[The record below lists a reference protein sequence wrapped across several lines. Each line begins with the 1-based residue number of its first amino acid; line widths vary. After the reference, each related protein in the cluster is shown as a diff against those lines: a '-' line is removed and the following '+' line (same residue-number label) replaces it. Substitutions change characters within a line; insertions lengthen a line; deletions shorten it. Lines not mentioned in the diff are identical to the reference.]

1 VCGIAGWVGATL
13 ATPMERLLAPMAHRG
28 PDDWGGWLEGR
39 GRCGLG
45 QRRLAI
51 IDLSPGGHQPM
62 TAPGVPGWVVFNGEI
77 YNYRELRADLAR
89 EGVVFHTQSDTEVIL
104 QMYRKHGPDMLDHL
118 NGIFALAIWDE
129 TRGQLFCARD
139 PLGTKPFYWTRADG
153 RFLFASEV
161 KVLLGLPGVE
171 ARVDPQALA
180 QHLAY
185 VWCPSP
191 ASAFRGIQK
200 LEPGHRM
207 WVDADGRVISDESY
221 FTWDYREDDRLP
233 LAARIEA
240 TREQVLSAVQR
251 QLVSDVPVGLFLS
264 GGLDSSA
271 IAAAYRRAAPD
282 ADIEA
287 FCSVTEAGEGFVQDL
302 PYARKVADHLGI
314 RLHTLEVKRLDLEHW
329 KALLWHLEEPQ
340 ADPAVHHVDQIA
352 RLAREQGLKVLLSG
366 AGGDDLFS
374 GYRRHQLIAQE
385 RLRMALP
392 GFARR
397 GLSHLGKALPRG
409 SAFLRRAGKALDGME
424 LDTPQRIASL
434 FEWLAPDVVGGLLGR
449 PAELSGRQA
458 LARSLDSLAPG
469 TSPLNQMLFMETRGF
484 LPDHNLNYTDKLSM
498 AHGVETRVPLLDLA
512 LVAHANALP
521 VGDKLHGTTTKW
533 IFKKAMEP
541 LLPHEVIYRPKAGF
555 GAPLRT
561 WLAGPM
567 KADMEARLA
576 PDHLRQRGWFDPTAV
591 QRLWRDTLAGRV
603 DGTYALW
610 TVVTVDLWAEAF
622 HVN

>member
-77 YNYRELRADLAR
+77 YNYRELRAELAS

-104 QMYRKHGPDMLDHL
+104 QMYRKHGPGMLDHL
-118 NGIFALAIWDE
+118 NGIFALAIWVE

-191 ASAFRGIQK
+191 ASAFRGIRK

-207 WVDADGRVISDESY
+207 WVDADGRVVSDEPY
-221 FTWDYREDDRLP
+221 FTWDYREDDHLP

-314 RLHTLEVKRLDLEHW
+314 RLHTLEVKRLDLERW

-397 GLSHLGKALPRG
+397 GLSRLGKALPRG

-449 PAELSGRQA
+449 PAELAGRQT

-541 LLPHEVIYRPKAGF
+541 LLPQDVIYRPKAGF

>member
-1 VCGIAGWVGATL
+1 MCGIAGWVGATL
-13 ATPMERLLAPMAHRG
+13 DMPMERLLAPMAHRG
-28 PDDWGGWLEGR
+28 PDDWGGWLDPG

-77 YNYRELRADLAR
+77 YNFRELRNELVK
-89 EGVVFHTQSDTEVIL
+89 EGVTFHTQSDTEVLL
-104 QMYRKHGPDMLDHL
+104 QMYRKYGPDMLERL

-129 TRGQLFCARD
+129 TRRHLFCARD
-139 PLGTKPFYWTRADG
+139 PLGTKPFYWTQAGG

-171 ARVDPQALA
+171 ARVNPQALA
-180 QHLAY
+180 QHLTY

-191 ASAFRGIQK
+191 ASAFRDIRK

-207 WVDADGRVISDESY
+207 WVDAEGRVTADESY
-221 FTWDYREDDRLP
+221 FTWDYREDDSLP
-233 LAARIEA
+233 LSARIEA
-240 TREQVLSAVQR
+240 TRDQVLSAVRR

-271 IAAAYRRAAPD
+271 IAAAYRRAAPEAKID
-282 ADIEA
+282 A

-302 PYARKVADHLGI
+302 PYARKVAHHLGI
-314 RLHTLEVKRLDLEHW
+314 RLHTIEVDRLDLDRW
-329 KALLWHLEEPQ
+329 RALLWHLEEPQ
-340 ADPAVHHVDQIA
+340 ADPAIHHVDQIA
-352 RLAREQGLKVLLSG
+352 RMARAQGLKVLLSG

-392 GFARR
+392 AFARR
-397 GLSHLGKALPRG
+397 GLSRIGKALPRG
-409 SAFLRRAGKALDGME
+409 SSFLRRSGKALDGME
-424 LDTPQRIASL
+424 LDTPHRIASL
-434 FEWLAPDVVGGLLGR
+434 FEWLAPEVVGDLLGR
-449 PAELSGRQA
+449 PPDRAPRES
-458 LARSLDSLAPG
+458 LARSLASLRPG

-512 LVAHANALP
+512 LVAYANALP
-521 VGDKLHGTTTKW
+521 ANDKLRGTTAKW

-541 LLPHEVIYRPKAGF
+541 LLPHDVIYRPKAGF
-555 GAPLRT
+555 GAPLRA

-567 KADMEARLA
+567 KADMEARLS
-576 PDHLRQRGWFDPTAV
+576 PEQLRIRGWFDPIAV